1 MLSCGH
7 EINFLIILHFQFI
20 RSRLTHTHQL
30 IFFMNEIGALNIKR
44 QKKNSKPI
52 IDEQF
57 FFCVLHF
64 THMAA

>member
-20 RSRLTHTHQL
+20 RSRLTHTRQL

-44 QKKNSKPI
+44 QKNSKI
-52 IDEQF
+52 QNQ
-57 FFCVLHF
+57 
-64 THMAA
+64 